1 MITLTSRSLRGLK
14 DRVRGSD
21 RQLMASPVLECP
33 ICDAELVLA
42 GDERPGDPVM
52 CSFCGSPFIVT
63 RLAVSGEDTTME
75 IEEDF

>member
-1 MITLTSRSLRGLK
+1 
-14 DRVRGSD
+14 
-21 RQLMASPVLECP
+21 MASPVLECP

-63 RLAVSGEDTTME
+63 RLAVSGEDTAME

>member
-1 MITLTSRSLRGLK
+1 MITLTSRTIRGLK
-14 DRVRGSD
+14 ASVRGSD
-21 RQLMASPVLECP
+21 RQPMGSPVLECP

-63 RLAVSGEDTTME
+63 RLSLPGEDTAME